1 MKFKKKIIAIH
12 KDAIK
17 EAEKVAEE
25 KMNILSKAL
34 EQAEKHIEVT
44 YFKEFCEDF
53 ISYTTK
59 KIVEKNKGLKELN
72 LSNDKVLNLLDINLN
87 ELYELQVQF
96 EENAT
101 KLYYDKNGKPFTKV
115 DKQQYMVYTKNE
127 EENRRVEAIE
137 NFIKSVEA
145 LEEFYHIYRGR
156 VQPLTSNA
164 VRYDLRTNDWIIN
177 QIYFK

>member
-1 MKFKKKIIAIH
+1 MKFKKRIIATH
-12 KDAIK
+12 KEAIK
-17 EAEKVAEE
+17 EAEAVAEE

-96 EENAT
+96 EENKT
-101 KLYYDKNGKPFTKV
+101 KLYYDKNGKPFTRV
-115 DKQQYMVYTKNE
+115 DKQQYISYTKNE
-127 EENRRVEAIE
+127 EENRRIEAIE

-145 LEEFYHIYRGR
+145 LEEFYHIYKGQI
-156 VQPLTSNA
+156 QPLTSNA

-177 QIYFK
+177 QIFFR

>member
-1 MKFKKKIIAIH
+1 MKFKKRIIATH
-12 KDAIK
+12 KEAIK
-17 EAEKVAEE
+17 EAEAVAEE

-96 EENAT
+96 EENKT
-101 KLYYDKNGKPFTKV
+101 KIYYDKNGKPFTKV
-115 DKQQYMVYTKNE
+115 NKQQYISYTKNE
-127 EENRRVEAIE
+127 EENRRIEAIE

-145 LEEFYHIYRGR
+145 LEEFYHIYKGQI
-156 VQPLTSNA
+156 QPLTSYA
-164 VRYDLRTNDWIIN
+164 VRYDLRTHDWIIN
-177 QIYFK
+177 QIFFR

>member
-17 EAEKVAEE
+17 EAEAVAEE

-59 KIVEKNKGLKELN
+59 KIVENNKALKELN

-96 EENAT
+96 EENKT
-101 KLYYDKNGKPFTKV
+101 KIYYDKNGKPFTKV
-115 DKQQYMVYTKNE
+115 NKQQYISYTKNE
-127 EENRRVEAIE
+127 EENRRIEAIE

-145 LEEFYHIYRGR
+145 LEEFYHIYKGQI
-156 VQPLTSNA
+156 QPLTSNA
-164 VRYDLRTNDWIIN
+164 VRYDLRTHDWIIN
-177 QIYFK
+177 QMFFR

>member
-1 MKFKKKIIAIH
+1 MKFKKKIIATN
-12 KDAIK
+12 KDAIN
-17 EAEKVAEE
+17 EAEAIAQQ
-25 KMNILSKAL
+25 KMTILSDAL
-34 EQAEKHIEVT
+34 KEAEKHIEVT

-59 KIVEKNKGLKELN
+59 KIVENNKALKDLN

-96 EENAT
+96 EENKT

-115 DKQQYMVYTKNE
+115 DKQQYISYTKNE
-127 EENRRVEAIE
+127 EENRRIEAIE

-145 LEEFYHIYRGR
+145 LEEFYHIYKGQI
-156 VQPLTSNA
+156 QPLTSNA
-164 VRYDLRTNDWIIN
+164 VRYDLRTHDWIIN
-177 QIYFK
+177 QMFFR

>member
-1 MKFKKKIIAIH
+1 MKFKKRIIATH
-12 KDAIK
+12 KEAIK
-17 EAEKVAEE
+17 EAEAVAEE

-59 KIVEKNKGLKELN
+59 KIVENNKALKELN

-96 EENAT
+96 EENKT
-101 KLYYDKNGKPFTKV
+101 KIYYDKNGKPFTKV
-115 DKQQYMVYTKNE
+115 NKQQYISYTKNE
-127 EENRRVEAIE
+127 EENRRIEAIE

-145 LEEFYHIYRGR
+145 LEEFYHIYKGQI
-156 VQPLTSNA
+156 QPLTSNA
-164 VRYDLRTNDWIIN
+164 VRYDLRTHDWIIN
-177 QIYFK
+177 QMFFR

>member
-1 MKFKKKIIAIH
+1 MKFKKRIIATH
-12 KDAIK
+12 KEAIK
-17 EAEKVAEE
+17 EAEAVAEE

-59 KIVEKNKGLKELN
+59 KIVEKNKALKDLN

-96 EENAT
+96 EENKT
-101 KLYYDKNGKPFTKV
+101 KIYYDKNGKPFTKV
-115 DKQQYMVYTKNE
+115 DKQQYISYTKNE
-127 EENRRVEAIE
+127 EENRRIEAIE

-145 LEEFYHIYRGR
+145 LEEFYHIYKGQI
-156 VQPLTSNA
+156 QPLTSNA

-177 QIYFK
+177 QMFFR